1 MTLST
6 LVSWLQGK
14 KSYIIA
20 ALTAL
25 DGLYQYYVQH
35 GSNWHT
41 LALYLLFGGGLAALR
56 AGITN
61 SVNAAVAKL
70 GK

>member
-1 MTLST
+1 MQSIVTY
-6 LVSWLQGK
+6 LQGK

-41 LALYLLFGGGLAALR
+41 LVAYLLFGGGLAALR
-56 AGITN
+56 ASI
-61 SVNAAVAKL
+61 SKM
-70 GK
+70 